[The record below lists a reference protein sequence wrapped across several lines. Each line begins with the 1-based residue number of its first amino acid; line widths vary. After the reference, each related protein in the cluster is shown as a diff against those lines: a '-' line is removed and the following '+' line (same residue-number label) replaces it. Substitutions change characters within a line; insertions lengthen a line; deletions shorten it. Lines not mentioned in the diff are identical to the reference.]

1 MEKKEKLEK
10 LKKRLETIKPI
21 ATKSFDSSSELQ
33 AYKQKNITIF
43 NEYYDISE
51 EIEKLEWELMTPEER
66 KKEEETIRLMKLKRD
81 GGLLP

>member
-1 MEKKEKLEK
+1 MGKKEKLEK

-21 ATKSFDSSSELQ
+21 ATKSFDSSFELQ

-43 NEYYDISE
+43 NEYYDNSE
-51 EIEKLEWELMTPEER
+51 EIEKLEWDLMATEER